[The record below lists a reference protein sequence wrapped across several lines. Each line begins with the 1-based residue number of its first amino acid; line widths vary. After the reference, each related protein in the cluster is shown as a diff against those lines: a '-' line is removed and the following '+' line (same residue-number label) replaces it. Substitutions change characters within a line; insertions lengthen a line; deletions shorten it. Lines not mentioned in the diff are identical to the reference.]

1 MTMKKL
7 LLTTMCML
15 GLAACAN
22 GSNKENNTKKENT
35 MKTIALTKAD
45 CLTKVA
51 NYKVNTEEAQE
62 LAAAFGIRSIPTLL
76 FIPTS
81 GKPQIAQGALP
92 KASLKEAIDK
102 VLLNK

>member
-1 MTMKKL
+1 MIGPALEEIATEM
-7 LLTTMCML
+7 
-15 GLAACAN
+15 N
-22 GSNKENNTKKENT
+22 GKVKIVKMNVDENQQ
-35 MKTIALTKAD
+35 IP
-45 CLTKVA
+45 
-51 NYKVNTEEAQE
+51 AQ
-62 LAAAFGIRSIPTLL
+62 FGIRSIPTLL

>member
-45 CLTKVA
+45 SNRSGTKGSIV
-51 NYKVNTEEAQE
+51 
-62 LAAAFGIRSIPTLL
+62 FGGCHNSI
-76 FIPTS
+76 
-81 GKPQIAQGALP
+81 
-92 KASLKEAIDK
+92 
-102 VLLNK
+102 

>member
-1 MTMKKL
+1 MKKL

-45 CLTKVA
+45 FLKLDTKSQM
-51 NYKVNTEEAQE
+51 E
-62 LAAAFGIRSIPTLL
+62 
-76 FIPTS
+76 FIKNNPDWKT
-81 GKPQIAQGALP
+81 I
-92 KASLKEAIDK
+92 LK
-102 VLLNK
+102 